1 MTTPDYSTDT
11 LIAQLS
17 WQLEN
22 GIDVALQDRPA
33 GPDDWQKPLTID
45 QILSP
50 SHAKFHGHASTEAQP
65 NPSQGGNMTMSDKLA
80 EAPAPAYGK
89 QAFIGQAPQTGA
101 LSQGGLNKAP
111 SNLEAITSLDG
122 LKEALSQFEGCA
134 LKRTATNLVFSDGA
148 SDARIMLIG
157 EAPGRDE
164 DRMGLPFVGEAGKML
179 DKMLATIGLDRSH
192 VYITNLLPWRPPGNR
207 TPTSEET
214 QMLLP
219 FLKRHIQLKNPD
231 VILALGGSSAKSLL
245 NTSLGILKLRG
256 KIQEVD
262 FEGPRT
268 VPVLPTLH
276 PAYLLR
282 SPAQKKLAFTDLLQ
296 LRAFYDRLN
305 AH

>member
-1 MTTPDYSTDT
+1 MTTPDFSRDD

-22 GIDVALQDRPA
+22 GIDCALLDSPARP
-33 GPDDWQKPLTID
+33 DSWQKPLTID
-45 QILSP
+45 AILSGP
-50 SHAKFHGHASTEAQP
+50 TERRAAQTTP
-65 NPSQGGNMTMSDKLA
+65 QAVIQAQTQANDTPSQVK
-80 EAPAPAYGK
+80 EAPAPAYDMP
-89 QAFIGQAPQTGA
+89 ADRMPSPVAST
-101 LSQGGLNKAP
+101 SKAQP
-111 SNLEAITSLDG
+111 AGTATADLDSITSLEA

-148 SDARIMLIG
+148 RDARIMLIG

-245 NTSLGILKLRG
+245 DTSLGILKLRG
-256 KIQEVD
+256 KMQEID
-262 FEGPRT
+262 FGGGQP

-296 LRAFYDRLN
+296 LRAFYDRLSPT
-305 AH
+305 